1 MRVMSKRYYLTS
13 DQETLKL
20 NKNATILIFEKCSD
34 HGNGDV
40 YQLSARLC
48 ASLYNARKLDLEGT
62 NLERMTPKKL
72 EDTVEITEKVAIK
85 LEEKYK
91 SNV

>member
-34 HGNGDV
+34 RGNGDV